1 MKERVNVF
9 TSLQRL
15 TNVQHNKGIDQT
27 VSVHRL
33 VPLLLTCNKT
43 RLSHDKAK
51 M

>member
-9 TSLQRL
+9 NLLQRL
-15 TNVQHNKGIDQT
+15 TNVHNKGIDQT

-33 VPLLLTCNKT
+33 VVPLLLTCYKT
-43 RLSHDKAK
+43 GFLTIRQK